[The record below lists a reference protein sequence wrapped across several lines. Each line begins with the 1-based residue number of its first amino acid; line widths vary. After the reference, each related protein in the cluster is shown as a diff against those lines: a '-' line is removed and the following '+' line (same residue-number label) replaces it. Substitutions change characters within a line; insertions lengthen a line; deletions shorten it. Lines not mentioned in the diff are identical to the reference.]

1 MANPELNTESK
12 ILEAAVHSF
21 LLFGYHGIK
30 LHVIAD
36 KAGVNRAALY
46 YYFRSKEKL
55 YKNVA
60 EKIFGIF
67 FSSKSQII
75 PSSERLEEIR
85 WFFYTELY
93 NNKEL
98 FEKTLKELY
107 PDVWDRNLNDIKN
120 WIGNTSTQ
128 LPNP

>member
-1 MANPELNTESK
+1 MVNHELNTESK
-12 ILEAAVHSF
+12 ILEAAIHAF

-60 EKIFGIF
+60 EKVFGIF

-98 FEKTLKELY
+98 FEKTLQELY
-107 PDVWDRNLNDIKN
+107 PQNWVKNLSDIRS
-120 WIGNTSTQ
+120 WIDNTTIHF
-128 LPNP
+128 PNP

>member
-1 MANPELNTESK
+1 MGANKSETESK
-12 ILEAAVHSF
+12 ILEAAIHSF

-98 FEKTLKELY
+98 FEKTLQELY
-107 PDVWDRNLNDIKN
+107 PQNWVKNLSDIRS
-120 WIGNTSTQ
+120 WIDNTTIHF
-128 LPNP
+128 PNP

>member
-1 MANPELNTESK
+1 MVNHELNTESK
-12 ILEAAVHSF
+12 ILEAAIHAF

-46 YYFRSKEKL
+46 YYFRSKERL
-55 YKNVA
+55 YQNVA

-67 FSSKSQII
+67 FNNKSQII

-85 WFFYTELY
+85 WFFHTELY

-98 FEKTLKELY
+98 FEKTLQELY
-107 PDVWDRNLNDIKN
+107 PLDWNKNLSDIRN
-120 WIGNTSTQ
+120 WIDNTTIH